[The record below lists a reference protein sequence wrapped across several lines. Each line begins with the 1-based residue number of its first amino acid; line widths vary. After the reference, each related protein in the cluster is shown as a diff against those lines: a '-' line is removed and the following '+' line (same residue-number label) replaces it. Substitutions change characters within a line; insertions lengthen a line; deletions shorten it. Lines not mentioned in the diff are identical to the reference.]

1 MKINLYPARRGLRP
15 AWADMWEAEDLMAL
29 HHKKPLTHRQAL
41 AMAHLHFDP
50 LAGQPFLS
58 AVLKFMYRY
67 LVISTSLAEEMEKNT
82 SSFDK
87 VLSDNF
93 VRNHL
98 QPAVALALETKRR
111 LGQRRS
117 WHLPACIDQK
127 TTRLEVTCLVDGAW
141 GCLSGSACLVYL
153 VQRYLYMGNPRVSTF
168 LYSSSTAMNSLTRLG
183 HQIDSELSAIALGTK
198 ETQKAINSLKD
209 IMSKFI
215 GQF

>member
-1 MKINLYPARRGLRP
+1 MAASSEHPSDPSKLTCLGATLLGYGWNLQNDSLSTGKNMKINLYPARRGLRP

-58 AVLKFMYRY
+58 AVLKFMNRY

-141 GCLSGSACLVYL
+141 GCLSGSACLVY
-153 VQRYLYMGNPRVSTF
+153 
-168 LYSSSTAMNSLTRLG
+168 
-183 HQIDSELSAIALGTK
+183 
-198 ETQKAINSLKD
+198 
-209 IMSKFI
+209 
-215 GQF
+215 

>member
-1 MKINLYPARRGLRP
+1 
-15 AWADMWEAEDLMAL
+15 MAL

-58 AVLKFMYRY
+58 AVLKFMNRY

-141 GCLSGSACLVYL
+141 GCLSGSACLVY
-153 VQRYLYMGNPRVSTF
+153 
-168 LYSSSTAMNSLTRLG
+168 
-183 HQIDSELSAIALGTK
+183 
-198 ETQKAINSLKD
+198 
-209 IMSKFI
+209 
-215 GQF
+215 